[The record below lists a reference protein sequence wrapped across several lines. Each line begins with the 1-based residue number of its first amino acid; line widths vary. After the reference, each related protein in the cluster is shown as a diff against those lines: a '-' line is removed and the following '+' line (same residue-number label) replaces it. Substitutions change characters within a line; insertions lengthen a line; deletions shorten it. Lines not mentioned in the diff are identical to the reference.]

1 MKLQKISVIILT
13 EMEVLYMDEIQ
24 NTILMNQ
31 LRIMT
36 ALQRLNYSMHT
47 EQIIE
52 DLGIGIKDT
61 QKILNEGMNKK

>member
-61 QKILNEGMNKK
+61 QKILNEDMNKK

>member
-1 MKLQKISVIILT
+1 
-13 EMEVLYMDEIQ
+13 MDEIQ

-36 ALQRLNYSMHT
+36 ALQRLNYSMRT